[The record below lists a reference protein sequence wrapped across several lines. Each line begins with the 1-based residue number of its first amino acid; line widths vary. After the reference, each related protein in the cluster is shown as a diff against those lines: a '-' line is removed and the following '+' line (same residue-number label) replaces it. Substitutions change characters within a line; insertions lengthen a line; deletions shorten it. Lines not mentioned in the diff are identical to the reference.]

1 MRALFSALAVG
12 LLVLGSGSAMAQQSQ
27 GEPPFPPGAGV
38 YQFVGFTDDVPT
50 ATDTINGGQGMLAM
64 HALCQDDFGPDARM
78 CTSEEFWLSPN
89 AAAAADSWLLKHCTS
104 EATASSTIWGLVVT
118 PDGKPATA
126 PAISGCETVRPVTCC
141 TPLQ

>member
-38 YQFVGFTDDVPT
+38 DQFVGFTDDVPT

-64 HALCQDDFGPDARM
+64 HALCHDDFGPDARM
-78 CTSEEFWLSPN
+78 CTSKEFWLSPN
-89 AAAAADSWLLKHCTS
+89 A
-104 EATASSTIWGLVVT
+104 EAPGASAWMHAVGSGSFSRHS
-118 PDGKPATA
+118 PDDIQIRGNRT
-126 PAISGCETVRPVTCC
+126 TVPPPMELHPFRSHPMA
-141 TPLQ
+141 